1 MASSD
6 KELEQQ
12 LMDAGNK
19 LLEPPDSVDE
29 LLPLLD
35 VSFTLFIPYLKNL
48 MSRILLLILVFI
60 LYIYYLK
67 IFMMFLVIA
76 KLM

>member
-12 LMDAGNK
+12 LMEAGIK
-19 LLEPPDSVDE
+19 LVNPPSSVDE

-35 VSFTLFIPYLKNL
+35 VSPKFCSFY
-48 MSRILLLILVFI
+48 
-60 LYIYYLK
+60 
-67 IFMMFLVIA
+67 
-76 KLM
+76 